1 MFFGWHH
8 FGLLL
13 VLVAG
18 QDGVFTR
25 RPRHRSRK
33 DAARRGERALA
44 RKTRARTE
52 ETEKWS
58 VAERAL
64 AHKMRADETKK
75 WSVAMIHIPKTA
87 GSSIAEALWAGR
99 HHACASYTGNLSLCN
114 CKDTRCRSVAKVAV
128 VEAPHRMV
136 KALLGPMRREWLWVS
151 IIRRPE
157 DWFYSAVGQWC
168 AGRGAGRLPCQ
179 PGADVATLRKASWF
193 DPNAG
198 RDRQASGEEKDGVKY
213 YFFGPNIQTHFLSSV
228 FLEDAWIVGTL
239 EHSLETVV
247 EAIRGTALESP
258 DQFALRHSNSAHWP
272 SLASF
277 KQRVPWPSVRR
288 YFAVDEAFYEHV
300 VEQEGSCIGHRAGH
314 TALPASEG
322 DWAMGVTWV

>member
-58 VAERAL
+58 IAEHAL
-64 AHKMRADETKK
+64 ARKMRADETKK

-157 DWFYSAVGQWC
+157 DWLQCGGAVVRAAAPEDC
-168 AGRGAGRLPCQ
+168 RASRGP
-179 PGADVATLRKASWF
+179 TLRRCARRRGSTRT
-193 DPNAG
+193 PG
-198 RDRQASGEEKDGVKY
+198 
-213 YFFGPNIQTHFLSSV
+213 
-228 FLEDAWIVGTL
+228 GTGKRR
-239 EHSLETVV
+239 
-247 EAIRGTALESP
+247 ARRRTA
-258 DQFALRHSNSAHWP
+258 
-272 SLASF
+272 
-277 KQRVPWPSVRR
+277 
-288 YFAVDEAFYEHV
+288 
-300 VEQEGSCIGHRAGH
+300 
-314 TALPASEG
+314 
-322 DWAMGVTWV
+322 